1 MMQHGQWN
9 SNQMHGMHGMHGLCG
24 GCNKMHNQC
33 GCNKMQPSNQM
44 QPIVCPPQYRCHD
57 SFVRQEVPVIQPI
70 VNVNRVHNV
79 IVPRRYVTE
88 TTRNV
93 QGSTVFPAGGQQFGG
108 GYGPQMGGYGGPG
121 FGGPGFGGPGFGGPG
136 FGGPGFGRGFGR

>member
-9 SNQMHGMHGMHGLCG
+9 SQHGMC
-24 GCNKMHNQC
+24 GCNKMHGQC
-33 GCNKMQPSNQM
+33 GCNQMRPSHQM

-57 SFVRQEVPVIQPI
+57 QFVRQEVPVIQPI

-79 IVPRRYVTE
+79 VVPRRYVTE

-93 QGSTVFPAGGQQFGG
+93 PGSTIFPRGGQQFGG
-108 GYGPQMGGYGGPG
+108 GFGPG
-121 FGGPGFGGPGFGGPG
+121 Y
-136 FGGPGFGRGFGR
+136 GGPGFGRGFGR

>member
-9 SNQMHGMHGMHGLCG
+9 SNQMHGMC
-24 GCNKMHNQC
+24 GCNKMHGQC
-33 GCNKMQPSNQM
+33 GCNRMMPSNQM

-57 SFVRQEVPVIQPI
+57 TFVPREVPVIHPI
-70 VNVNRVHNV
+70 VNVNRQHTVV
-79 IVPRRYVTE
+79 IPRNYVTE
-88 TTRNV
+88 TTRTV
-93 QGSTVFPAGGQQFGG
+93 PGSTVFARPGQQFGG
-108 GYGPQMGGYGGPG
+108 PGFGGPGFGGPG